1 MKKNILYFFLVVF
14 AYQAIQSQSIS
25 LFDIDKSAYPN
36 IKAKFYSF
44 DKAGT
49 QIKHQKSELSI
60 LENGVNRSIVKVDCP
75 PGPPQKSLSSV
86 LVMDVSFS
94 MYHAF
99 GSASNLELAQAAAI
113 SWINALPGTNNEC
126 AITSFSD
133 NNYANQDFTTDKS
146 ALLKAVNQLRLIG
159 GTDYDMALLNP
170 AAGGLRISKS
180 GKYQRVIVF
189 LTDGAPNRP
198 PSVDEIVNQAI
209 NQNCVIYCVT
219 LGM

>member
-99 GSASNLELAQAAAI
+99 GLMHSQEQIMNVQSQASVIIIMLIKI
-113 SWINALPGTNNEC
+113 SLQTKVLC
-126 AITSFSD
+126 
-133 NNYANQDFTTDKS
+133 
-146 ALLKAVNQLRLIG
+146 
-159 GTDYDMALLNP
+159 
-170 AAGGLRISKS
+170 
-180 GKYQRVIVF
+180 
-189 LTDGAPNRP
+189 
-198 PSVDEIVNQAI
+198 
-209 NQNCVIYCVT
+209 
-219 LGM
+219 